1 MEMDVNSSWNIPQ
14 RVLFQIMRIS
24 VKVLQQFANLL
35 EKINCRKMPM
45 RLLGSV
51 KRDIHWRAGCLT
63 HRGVSSRARCVRRNW
78 WRHILW

>member
-1 MEMDVNSSWNIPQ
+1 MEHTSTGFVSDYADQ
-14 RVLFQIMRIS
+14 RQGSPAVRQPPG
-24 VKVLQQFANLL
+24 
-35 EKINCRKMPM
+35 KINCRKMPM